1 MKDLGKTKFCLD
13 LQVKHF
19 SNGILVHQSIY
30 TKEVLKHF
38 YMNKTHPLST
48 PMIDRLLDVK
58 NDHFRPQ
65 EEDED
70 FLGLEVP

>member
-1 MKDLGKTKFCLD
+1 MKDFGKTKFCLD
-13 LQVKHF
+13 LQVEHF
-19 SNGILVHQSIY
+19 PNEILVHQSIY
-30 TKEVLKHF
+30 TEEVLKHF